1 MKEKEE
7 LSHFIKA
14 MKMGIE
20 IFSQFRK
27 KTNDLVVAK
36 EIDATIDQY
45 NFRLDE
51 LLTEYRNSY
60 SKDSDP
66 EITFMQKRAIMMV
79 KMELMCKKT
88 SRSLVRFIAK
98 STAMGA
104 MGAYKFLDKVSYSS
118 YERVIMYKNAIADF
132 NTTYQ
137 KFTKLLLKLN

>member
-27 KTNDLVVAK
+27 KTSDPSVVK

-45 NFRLDE
+45 NFRLEE
-51 LLTEYRNSY
+51 LMTEYRNSY
-60 SKDSDP
+60 TKDSDP
-66 EITFMQKRAIMMV
+66 ELTFMQKRALMMV
-79 KMELMCKKT
+79 KLELMCKNT
-88 SRSLVRFIAK
+88 NRSLVRFIAK
-98 STAMGA
+98 SIAMGTI
-104 MGAYKFLDKVSYSS
+104 GAYKFLDKVSYSS
-118 YERVIMYKNAIADF
+118 YERVIMYKNAISDF